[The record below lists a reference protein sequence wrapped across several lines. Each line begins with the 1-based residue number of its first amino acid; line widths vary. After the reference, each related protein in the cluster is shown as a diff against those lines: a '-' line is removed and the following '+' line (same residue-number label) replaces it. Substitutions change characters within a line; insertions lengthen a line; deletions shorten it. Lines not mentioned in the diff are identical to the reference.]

1 VGVARPDPGAHRHLA
16 ARRRWH
22 REVHLL
28 QQLATSAAL
37 GLALLGG
44 ESLAQCK
51 VLAWFGED
59 DRDEIWR
66 RQTAINRTLGIANPA
81 EALSKALRP
90 NGPTGPA
97 DPTGLLPLVGKAEF
111 HALPG
116 EDITLFLAK
125 NEGDY
130 AEGPAL
136 SILREQIGD
145 FRPGLVLLDS
155 VAKIYGG
162 PENNRQ
168 LVTRCVQRLIQLCL
182 EFGATILLNGHDNKA
197 GEYSGTTAWENTVR
211 SRLHFKREVEIDDNG
226 KPIKGGDSHNVL
238 IRPKTNYAAPDDLG
252 IAMRWFGGALVSLNP
267 DHVTPEMQAAMCQAE
282 TEADQAFLEALHQ
295 LTTRQVTTSD
305 ASTSTYYAPKQI
317 LKHGLANNLSQRDLA
332 KAMRRLIMSGVIAR
346 GELPWRTKH
355 RTPAVGITI
364 VTHKL

>member
-1 VGVARPDPGAHRHLA
+1 M
-16 ARRRWH
+16 
-22 REVHLL
+22 
-28 QQLATSAAL
+28 
-37 GLALLGG
+37 
-44 ESLAQCK
+44 
-51 VLAWFGED
+51 
-59 DRDEIWR
+59 
-66 RQTAINRTLGIANPA
+66 
-81 EALSKALRP
+81 
-90 NGPTGPA
+90 
-97 DPTGLLPLVGKAEF
+97 PLVGKAEF

-130 AEGPAL
+130 TEGPAL
-136 SILREQIGD
+136 PILRKQIGD

-168 LVTRCVQRLIQLCL
+168 LVTRCVQRLIQLCI
-182 EFGATILLNGHDNKA
+182 EFGTTILLNGHDNKA

-211 SRLHFKREVEIDDNG
+211 SRLHFKREAELDDNG

-252 IAMRWFGGALVSLNP
+252 IAMRWFGGALISLDP
-267 DHVTPEMQAAMCQAE
+267 DHVTPEMQAAMRQAE
-282 TEADQAFLEALHQ
+282 AEADQAFIEALRQ

-317 LKHGLANNLSQRDLA
+317 LKHSLASNLSQRDLA
-332 KAMRRLIMSGVIAR
+332 KAMRRLIMSGAIAR
-346 GELPWRTKH
+346 GELPWKTKH
-355 RTPAVGITI
+355 RTPAVGITL